1 MKILAVVNDCTCPA
15 GAEVEL
21 MPDSSVIKDGKPF
34 FVPPIADRWSYSLG
48 VAFLVTRMGKCIGQ
62 RFASRYIGGITLC
75 AMPRP
80 TAVTDDMISAGDML
94 HAFDGAAILGQWL
107 EIPADRRIDVTFN
120 GSRVEFCTDPLE
132 AIEPMVAR
140 MSLFGTLKTGDVMI
154 PVSTFV
160 GADFPEDFIAS
171 AAINDV
177 ECLKFKI
184 K

>member
-34 FVPPIADRWSYSLG
+34 FIPPIAEKWSYSLG

-62 RFASRYIGGITLC
+62 RFASRYIGSITLC

-80 TAVTDDMISAGDML
+80 AVVTDDMVSAGDML

-107 EIPADRRIDVTFN
+107 DIPTDGRIEVSFN
-120 GSRVEFCTDPLE
+120 GSRVEFDINPIE

-140 MSLFGTLKTGDVMI
+140 MSQFGTLKTGDVMI
-154 PVSTFV
+154 PVSTVV

-171 AAINDV
+171 ATINNV